1 MRRLKVVSL
10 HSELEAVDQPQT
22 SAPAQVADHKAYT
35 QVDTHQPGGL
45 SRAQE
50 PQVSPQDKGELEEER
65 ERKTTFRQVFL

>member
-1 MRRLKVVSL
+1 MRRLKVVSS

-35 QVDTHQPGGL
+35 QVDTHHPGGL

-50 PQVSPQDKGELEEER
+50 PQVSPQDKGELEEKQHSSR
-65 ERKTTFRQVFL
+65 FL